1 MNKPF
6 TKEEIKS
13 LPDNWFTP
21 SGTEP
26 NRKQR
31 RSMNRSI
38 RKSQFNKNVTRWQF
52 ERNKNG
58 RAKWIAHFDVNF
70 RAMTSLLSTQL
81 TTAPTSEPQE

>member
-31 RSMNRSI
+31 RSMNRPMK
-38 RKSQFNKNVTRWQF
+38 KSKLNKLVTRWQF

-58 RAKWIAHFDVNF
+58 SAKWIAHFDAGF
-70 RAMTSLLSTQL
+70 RVMSSPLSTTL
-81 TTAPTSEPQE
+81 TTEPTSEPQQ